1 MVAINNKE
9 RHQRRVILANAG
21 IQAEYVA
28 WMPVFTGMTDYVDDL
43 MTTPDE
49 FLNIDTPENVVFG
62 YEVVGIGSRFLAAL
76 IDTAIIGLLLLAAN
90 AILILVLLG
99 GFDALET
106 INSFLVA
113 LLSLISFAFFWGY
126 YIFFEMRWNGSSP
139 GKQQVGIRV
148 IRADG
153 TPITLAESVIRNL
166 VRLVDFLPGAYGL
179 GLVTMFIDSKAR
191 RLGDL
196 AANTLV
202 VREQTAVSLES
213 LQKATAVTSGVASR
227 APGKAEMEAAKW
239 PVEKLTEADIQL
251 AESLLQRYNDLPNG
265 FTLANQILN
274 RLLERMEMPVNPVRP
289 SDAIYAI
296 KRIVQIYHYDR

>member
-1 MVAINNKE
+1 
-9 RHQRRVILANAG
+9 
-21 IQAEYVA
+21 
-28 WMPVFTGMTDYVDDL
+28 MTA
-43 MTTPDE
+43 PDE
-49 FLNIDTPENVVFG
+49 FLSIDTPENVVFG

-76 IDTAIIGLLLLAAN
+76 VDTTIIALLLTAVYA
-90 AILILVLLG
+90 LI
-99 GFDALET
+99 GFAFFRNTDSSS
-106 INSFLVA
+106 NSFLIA

-139 GKQQVGIRV
+139 GKRLVGIRV
-148 IRADG
+148 IRGDG

-166 VRLVDFLPGAYGL
+166 IRLVDFLPALYGL
-179 GLVTMFIDSKAR
+179 GLVTMFIDGKAR

-213 LQKATAVTSGVASR
+213 LSQTSNTTDPVLSR
-227 APGKAEMEAAKW
+227 PPGAAEREAAKW
-239 PVEKLTEADIQL
+239 PAEKLTEADIQL

-265 FTLANQILN
+265 VTLANQILN
-274 RLLERMEMPVNPVRP
+274 RLVERMELPSNPVRP
-289 SDAIYAI
+289 SEAIYAI

>member
-1 MVAINNKE
+1 
-9 RHQRRVILANAG
+9 
-21 IQAEYVA
+21 
-28 WMPVFTGMTDYVDDL
+28 MTAQ
-43 MTTPDE
+43 DE
-49 FLNIDTPENVVFG
+49 FLNIDTPENVIFG

-76 IDTAIIGLLLLAAN
+76 VDTTIIVLLLVAAN
-90 AILILVLLG
+90 GILLYFLLRSLDKG
-99 GFDALET
+99 GVSPF
-106 INSFLVA
+106 IVG
-113 LLSLISFAFFWGY
+113 LLSLISFAFLWGY

-139 GKQQVGIRV
+139 GKQLVGIRV

-191 RLGDL
+191 RLGDM

-213 LQKATAVTSGVASR
+213 LNKATVQNNPVISR
-227 APGKAEMEAAKW
+227 APGNAEREAAKW
-239 PVEKLTEADIQL
+239 PAEKLTEEDIML

-274 RLLERMEMPVNPVRP
+274 RLVERMELPSNPVRP
-289 SDAIYAI
+289 SEAIYAI
-296 KRIVQIYHYDR
+296 KRIVQIYHYER

>member
-1 MVAINNKE
+1 
-9 RHQRRVILANAG
+9 
-21 IQAEYVA
+21 
-28 WMPVFTGMTDYVDDL
+28 MTA
-43 MTTPDE
+43 PDE

-76 IDTAIIGLLLLAAN
+76 IDTTIIGLLLLATN
-90 AILILVLLG
+90 AILILVVVG
-99 GFDALET
+99 GFDDLSSAS
-106 INSFLVA
+106 SFVLA
-113 LLSLISFAFFWGY
+113 ILSLISFAFFWGY
-126 YIFFEMRWNGSSP
+126 YIFFEMTWNGSSP
-139 GKQQVGIRV
+139 GKRQVGIRV

-213 LQKATAVTSGVASR
+213 LAKSTTSNPVVSR
-227 APGKAEMEAAKW
+227 APGAAEQVAAKW

-251 AESLLQRYNDLPNG
+251 AEALLQRYNDLPNG
-265 FTLANQILN
+265 AVLANQILN
-274 RLLERMEMPVNPVRP
+274 RLLERMAQPTNTVKAM
-289 SDAIYAI
+289 DAIYAI
-296 KRIVQIYHYDR
+296 KRIVQIYHYER

>member
-1 MVAINNKE
+1 
-9 RHQRRVILANAG
+9 
-21 IQAEYVA
+21 
-28 WMPVFTGMTDYVDDL
+28 MTA
-43 MTTPDE
+43 PDE

-76 IDTAIIGLLLLAAN
+76 IDTTIIGLLLLATN
-90 AILILVLLG
+90 AILILVFVG
-99 GFDALET
+99 GFNDLSSAS
-106 INSFLVA
+106 SFVLAV
-113 LLSLISFAFFWGY
+113 LSLLSFAFFWGY
-126 YIFFEMRWNGSSP
+126 YIFFEMTWNGSSP
-139 GKQQVGIRV
+139 GKRQVGIRV

-213 LQKATAVTSGVASR
+213 LAKSTTSNPVVSR
-227 APGKAEMEAAKW
+227 APGTAEQVANKL
-239 PVEKLTEADIQL
+239 PVDKLTEADIQL
-251 AESLLQRYNDLPNG
+251 AEALLQRYNDLPNG
-265 FTLANQILN
+265 AVLANQILN
-274 RLLERMEMPVNPVRP
+274 RLLERMNQPTNTVKAGE
-289 SDAIYAI
+289 AIYAI

>member
-1 MVAINNKE
+1 
-9 RHQRRVILANAG
+9 
-21 IQAEYVA
+21 
-28 WMPVFTGMTDYVDDL
+28 MTA
-43 MTTPDE
+43 PDE

-76 IDTAIIGLLLLAAN
+76 IDTLIIGFLLIATN
-90 AILILVLLG
+90 AILILVFVG
-99 GFDALET
+99 GFNNLSSASSIVIAL
-106 INSFLVA
+106 I
-113 LLSLISFAFFWGY
+113 SLISFAFFWGY
-126 YIFFEMRWNGSSP
+126 YIFFEMTWNGSSP
-139 GKQQVGIRV
+139 GKRQVGIRV

-166 VRLVDFLPGAYGL
+166 VRLIDFLPGAYGL
-179 GLVTMFIDSKAR
+179 GLVTMFIDGKAR

-213 LQKATAVTSGVASR
+213 LSQITAPSNPVVSR
-227 APGKAEMEAAKW
+227 APGVAEQQANKW

-265 FTLANQILN
+265 STLATQILN
-274 RLLERMEMPVNPVRP
+274 RLLERMEQPTNTVKVI
-289 SDAIYAI
+289 DAIYAI
-296 KRIVQIYHYDR
+296 KRIVQIYHYER

>member
-1 MVAINNKE
+1 
-9 RHQRRVILANAG
+9 
-21 IQAEYVA
+21 
-28 WMPVFTGMTDYVDDL
+28 MTA
-43 MTTPDE
+43 PDE

-76 IDTAIIGLLLLAAN
+76 IDTTIIALLLLATN
-90 AILILVLLG
+90 ALLIFVVFG
-99 GFDALET
+99 GIDST
-106 INSFLVA
+106 GTVNSFIVA
-113 LLSLISFAFFWGY
+113 LASLISFAFFWGY

-148 IRADG
+148 IRSDG

-179 GLVTMFIDSKAR
+179 GLVTMFIDGKAR

-213 LQKATAVTSGVASR
+213 LKNTASPTSGVVSR

-239 PVEKLTEADIQL
+239 PVEKLTETDIQL

-265 FTLANQILN
+265 FTLANQILD
-274 RLLERMEMPVNPVRP
+274 RLVAQMELPSNPVRP

>member
-1 MVAINNKE
+1 
-9 RHQRRVILANAG
+9 
-21 IQAEYVA
+21 
-28 WMPVFTGMTDYVDDL
+28 MTA
-43 MTTPDE
+43 PDE
-49 FLNIDTPENVVFG
+49 FLTIDTPENVMFG

-76 IDTAIIGLLLLAAN
+76 IDTTLIALLLLAAN
-90 AILILVLLG
+90 GILLYFLLSG
-99 GFDALET
+99 GGT
-106 INSFLVA
+106 NSSFIVA
-113 LLSLISFAFFWGY
+113 LLSLISFAFLWGY

-139 GKQQVGIRV
+139 GKQVVGIRV

-213 LQKATAVTSGVASR
+213 LNKSTIQPNPVVSR
-227 APGKAEMEAAKW
+227 APGTAEKEAAKW
-239 PVEKLTEADIQL
+239 PAEKLTEEDIML

-274 RLLERMEMPVNPVRP
+274 RLVERMELPSNPVRP
-289 SDAIYAI
+289 SEAIYAI
-296 KRIVQIYHYDR
+296 KRIVQIYHYER

>member
-1 MVAINNKE
+1 
-9 RHQRRVILANAG
+9 
-21 IQAEYVA
+21 
-28 WMPVFTGMTDYVDDL
+28 MTA
-43 MTTPDE
+43 PDE

-76 IDTAIIGLLLLAAN
+76 IDTTIIALLLLGAN
-90 AILILVLLG
+90 VILIYVLVG
-99 GFDALET
+99 GLDNLS
-106 INSFLVA
+106 IGNSFVVA

-126 YIFFEMRWNGSSP
+126 YIYFEMRWNGSSP
-139 GKQQVGIRV
+139 GKRQVGIRV

-153 TPITLAESVIRNL
+153 TPITLAESIIRNL

-213 LQKATAVTSGVASR
+213 LNNTAAKTSPVASR
-227 APGKAEMEAAKW
+227 APGGAEREAAKW
-239 PVEKLTEADIQL
+239 PVDKLTEADIQL

-265 FTLANQILN
+265 FTLANQILT
-274 RLLERMEMPVNPVRP
+274 RLVERMELPANPVRP
-289 SDAIYAI
+289 SEAIYAI

>member
-1 MVAINNKE
+1 
-9 RHQRRVILANAG
+9 
-21 IQAEYVA
+21 
-28 WMPVFTGMTDYVDDL
+28 MTA
-43 MTTPDE
+43 PDE

-76 IDTAIIGLLLLAAN
+76 IDTTIIGLLLVAAN
-90 AILILVLLG
+90 AILIFVLLG
-99 GFDALET
+99 GFDSPSLG
-106 INSFLVA
+106 NSFVLA

-139 GKQQVGIRV
+139 GKRQVGIRV

-179 GLVTMFIDSKAR
+179 GLVTMFIDNKAR

-213 LQKATAVTSGVASR
+213 LSQATTSTNPVTSR
-227 APGKAEMEAAKW
+227 APGTAEREAAKW
-239 PVEKLTEADIQL
+239 PVDKLNEADIQL

-265 FTLANQILN
+265 FTLANQILT
-274 RLLERMEMPVNPVRP
+274 RLVERMELPSNPVPP
-289 SDAIYAI
+289 SEAIYAI
-296 KRIVQIYHYDR
+296 KRIVQIYHYER

>member
-1 MVAINNKE
+1 
-9 RHQRRVILANAG
+9 
-21 IQAEYVA
+21 
-28 WMPVFTGMTDYVDDL
+28 MTA
-43 MTTPDE
+43 PDE

-76 IDTAIIGLLLLAAN
+76 IDTTIIGLLLLATN
-90 AILILVLLG
+90 AILILVFVG
-99 GFDALET
+99 GFNDLSSAS
-106 INSFLVA
+106 SFVLAV
-113 LLSLISFAFFWGY
+113 LSLLSFAFFWGY
-126 YIFFEMRWNGSSP
+126 YIFFEMTWNGSSP
-139 GKQQVGIRV
+139 GKRQVGIRV

-213 LQKATAVTSGVASR
+213 LAKTTTTSNPVSR
-227 APGKAEMEAAKW
+227 APGTAEQIAAKW
-239 PVEKLTEADIQL
+239 PVDRLTEADIQL
-251 AESLLQRYNDLPNG
+251 AEALLQRYNDLPNG
-265 FTLANQILN
+265 AILANQILS
-274 RLLERMEMPVNPVRP
+274 RLLERMEQPASHLRP
-289 SDAIYAI
+289 MDAIYAI
-296 KRIVQIYHYDR
+296 KRIVQIYHYER

>member
-1 MVAINNKE
+1 
-9 RHQRRVILANAG
+9 
-21 IQAEYVA
+21 
-28 WMPVFTGMTDYVDDL
+28 

-76 IDTAIIGLLLLAAN
+76 IDTTIIVLLLGAVSA
-90 AILILVLLG
+90 LI
-99 GFDALET
+99 GFAFFRRT
-106 INSFLVA
+106 SSINSFLIA
-113 LLSLISFAFFWGY
+113 LLSLISFAFIWGY
-126 YIFFEMRWNGSSP
+126 YIFFEMRWNGSTP
-139 GKQQVGIRV
+139 GKRQVGIRV
-148 IRADG
+148 IRGDG

-166 VRLVDFLPGAYGL
+166 VRLIDFLPGAYGL
-179 GLVTMFIDSKAR
+179 GLVTMFIDGKAR

-202 VREQTAVSLES
+202 VREETAVSLDTLS
-213 LQKATAVTSGVASR
+213 KSSSKINPVLSR
-227 APGKAEMEAAKW
+227 APGAAEREAAKW

-265 FTLANQILN
+265 FTLANQILV
-274 RLLERMEMPVNPVRP
+274 RLTEHMELPANPVRP
-289 SDAIYAI
+289 SEAIYAI

>member
-1 MVAINNKE
+1 
-9 RHQRRVILANAG
+9 
-21 IQAEYVA
+21 
-28 WMPVFTGMTDYVDDL
+28 

-76 IDTAIIGLLLLAAN
+76 IDTTIIALLLLTAN
-90 AILILVLLG
+90 VILVYVLLG
-99 GFDALET
+99 GLNNLSMG
-106 INSFLVA
+106 NSFIVA

-139 GKQQVGIRV
+139 GKRQVGIRV

-179 GLVTMFIDSKAR
+179 GLVTMFIDGKAR

-213 LQKATAVTSGVASR
+213 LGKAATSADPVISR
-227 APGKAEMEAAKW
+227 APGSAEREAAKW
-239 PVEKLTEADIQL
+239 PVDKLTEADIQL

-274 RLLERMEMPVNPVRP
+274 RLVERMELPSNPVRP
-289 SDAIYAI
+289 SEAIYAI

>member
-1 MVAINNKE
+1 
-9 RHQRRVILANAG
+9 
-21 IQAEYVA
+21 
-28 WMPVFTGMTDYVDDL
+28 MTA
-43 MTTPDE
+43 PDE

-76 IDTAIIGLLLLAAN
+76 VDTTIIALLLLAAN
-90 AILILVLLG
+90 AILFYFLFRGLDSG
-99 GFDALET
+99 SG
-106 INSFLVA
+106 NSFVVA

-139 GKQQVGIRV
+139 GKQLVGIRV
-148 IRADG
+148 IRGDG

-179 GLVTMFIDSKAR
+179 GLVTMFVDGQAR
-191 RLGDL
+191 RLGDM

-213 LQKATAVTSGVASR
+213 LNDAGKPANPVVSR
-227 APGKAEMEAAKW
+227 APGAAEREAAKW
-239 PVEKLTEADIQL
+239 PVDKLTEADIQL

-274 RLLERMEMPVNPVRP
+274 RLVERMEMPSNPVRP
-289 SDAIYAI
+289 SEAIYAI
-296 KRIVQIYHYDR
+296 KRIVQIYHYDS

>member
-1 MVAINNKE
+1 
-9 RHQRRVILANAG
+9 
-21 IQAEYVA
+21 
-28 WMPVFTGMTDYVDDL
+28 MTA
-43 MTTPDE
+43 PDE

-90 AILILVLLG
+90 IILIFVLLG
-99 GFDALET
+99 GFDSPSMG
-106 INSFLVA
+106 NSFIAA

-139 GKQQVGIRV
+139 GKRQVGIRV

-179 GLVTMFIDSKAR
+179 GLVVMFIDSKAR
-191 RLGDL
+191 RLGDM

-202 VREQTAVSLES
+202 VREQTAVTLETLS
-213 LQKATAVTSGVASR
+213 QTTTSANPVTSR
-227 APGKAEMEAAKW
+227 APGNAEREAAKW
-239 PVEKLTEADIQL
+239 PVHKLTESDIQL

-274 RLLERMEMPVNPVRP
+274 RLVERMELSSNPVRP
-289 SDAIYAI
+289 SEAIYAI

>member
-1 MVAINNKE
+1 M
-9 RHQRRVILANAG
+9 
-21 IQAEYVA
+21 
-28 WMPVFTGMTDYVDDL
+28 TG
-43 MTTPDE
+43 PDE

-76 IDTAIIGLLLLAAN
+76 IDTLIIGMLLLATN
-90 AILILVLLG
+90 AILILVLVG
-99 GFDALET
+99 GFDDLTSAG
-106 INSFLVA
+106 SFVLG

-126 YIFFEMRWNGSSP
+126 YIFFEMTWNGSSP
-139 GKQQVGIRV
+139 GKRQVGIRV

-202 VREQTAVSLES
+202 VREQTAVSLET
-213 LQKATAVTSGVASR
+213 LAKTTAPSNPVVSR
-227 APGKAEMEAAKW
+227 APGVAEQVANKL

-251 AESLLQRYNDLPNG
+251 AEALLQRYNDLPNG
-265 FTLANQILN
+265 STLATQILN
-274 RLLERMEMPVNPVRP
+274 RLLERMEQPPNTVKAGE
-289 SDAIYAI
+289 AIYAI
-296 KRIVQIYHYDR
+296 KRIVQIYHYER

>member
-1 MVAINNKE
+1 
-9 RHQRRVILANAG
+9 
-21 IQAEYVA
+21 
-28 WMPVFTGMTDYVDDL
+28 MTA
-43 MTTPDE
+43 PDE
-49 FLNIDTPENVVFG
+49 FLNIDTPENEVFG

-76 IDTAIIGLLLLAAN
+76 VDTAIIALLLVAAN
-90 AILILVLLG
+90 AILIFVFLG
-99 GFDALET
+99 GFDNPNT
-106 INSFLVA
+106 GSSFIVA

-139 GKQQVGIRV
+139 GKRQVGIRV

-213 LQKATAVTSGVASR
+213 LSQTATTTNPVTSR

-239 PVEKLTEADIQL
+239 PVDKLTEADIQL

-274 RLLERMEMPVNPVRP
+274 RLVEHMELPSNPVRP
-289 SDAIYAI
+289 SEAIYAI
-296 KRIVQIYHYDR
+296 KRIVQIYHYER

>member
-1 MVAINNKE
+1 
-9 RHQRRVILANAG
+9 
-21 IQAEYVA
+21 
-28 WMPVFTGMTDYVDDL
+28 MTA
-43 MTTPDE
+43 PDE

-76 IDTAIIGLLLLAAN
+76 IDTTIIGLLLLATN
-90 AILILVLLG
+90 AILILVVVG
-99 GFDALET
+99 GFDDLSSASSFALA
-106 INSFLVA
+106 V
-113 LLSLISFAFFWGY
+113 LSLISFAFFWGY
-126 YIFFEMRWNGSSP
+126 YIFFEMTWNGSSP
-139 GKQQVGIRV
+139 GKRQVGIRV

-213 LQKATAVTSGVASR
+213 LSQSTTPSNPVVSR
-227 APGKAEMEAAKW
+227 APGTAEQVANKW
-239 PVEKLTEADIQL
+239 PVDKLTEADIQL
-251 AESLLQRYNDLPNG
+251 AEALLQRYNDLPNG
-265 FTLANQILN
+265 AVLAHQILN
-274 RLLERMEMPVNPVRP
+274 RLLERMGQPTNTVKAME
-289 SDAIYAI
+289 AIYAI
-296 KRIVQIYHYDR
+296 KRIVQIYHYER

>member
-1 MVAINNKE
+1 
-9 RHQRRVILANAG
+9 
-21 IQAEYVA
+21 
-28 WMPVFTGMTDYVDDL
+28 MTA
-43 MTTPDE
+43 PDE

-76 IDTAIIGLLLLAAN
+76 VDTTIIGLLLLAVN
-90 AILILVLLG
+90 AILIFVFLG
-99 GFDALET
+99 GFDGIGDGNA
-106 INSFLVA
+106 FLVA

-126 YIFFEMRWNGSSP
+126 YIFFEMSWNGSTP
-139 GKQQVGIRV
+139 GKRQVGIRV
-148 IRADG
+148 IRSDG

-166 VRLVDFLPGAYGL
+166 VRLIDFLPGAYGV

-213 LQKATAVTSGVASR
+213 LSKTASPTSNVVSR

-274 RLLERMEMPVNPVRP
+274 RLVERMGLPSNPVRP
-289 SDAIYAI
+289 SEAIYAI
-296 KRIVQIYHYDR
+296 KRIVQIYHYDE

>member
-1 MVAINNKE
+1 MSAS
-9 RHQRRVILANAG
+9 
-21 IQAEYVA
+21 
-28 WMPVFTGMTDYVDDL
+28 
-43 MTTPDE
+43 DE

-76 IDTAIIGLLLLAAN
+76 IDTAIIALLLTAVY
-90 AILILVLLG
+90 AILVFVFFRG
-99 GFDALET
+99 SSGT
-106 INSFLVA
+106 GNSFLIA

-139 GKQQVGIRV
+139 GKRQVGIRV

-153 TPITLAESVIRNL
+153 TPITLAESIIRNL

-202 VREQTAVSLES
+202 VREQAAVSLES
-213 LQKATAVTSGVASR
+213 LQKSSQKSNPVVSR
-227 APGKAEMEAAKW
+227 APGAAEREAAKW
-239 PVEKLTEADIQL
+239 PIEKLTEGDIQL

-274 RLLERMEMPVNPVRP
+274 RLVERMELPSNPVRP
-289 SDAIYAI
+289 SEAIYAI

>member
-1 MVAINNKE
+1 
-9 RHQRRVILANAG
+9 
-21 IQAEYVA
+21 
-28 WMPVFTGMTDYVDDL
+28 MTA
-43 MTTPDE
+43 PDE

-76 IDTAIIGLLLLAAN
+76 IDTTIIALLLLAAN
-90 AILILVLLG
+90 AILVFVLLG
-99 GFDALET
+99 GFDGLGGG
-106 INSFLVA
+106 NSFILA

-126 YIFFEMRWNGSSP
+126 YIFFELRWNGSSP
-139 GKQQVGIRV
+139 GKRQVGIRV

-153 TPITLAESVIRNL
+153 TPITLAESLIRNL
-166 VRLVDFLPGAYGL
+166 VRLIDFLPLAYGV
-179 GLVTMFIDSKAR
+179 GLVAMFIDGKAR

-213 LQKATAVTSGVASR
+213 LSQTASPSNPVVSR
-227 APGKAEMEAAKW
+227 APGNAEREAAKW
-239 PVEKLTEADIQL
+239 PVDKLTETDIQL

-265 FTLANQILN
+265 ATLANQILN
-274 RLLERMEMPVNPVRP
+274 RLVEQMELPANPVRP
-289 SDAIYAI
+289 SEAIYAI

>member
-1 MVAINNKE
+1 
-9 RHQRRVILANAG
+9 
-21 IQAEYVA
+21 
-28 WMPVFTGMTDYVDDL
+28 MTA
-43 MTTPDE
+43 PDE

-76 IDTAIIGLLLLAAN
+76 IDTTIIALLLLATN
-90 AILILVLLG
+90 AILIFVVLRGLDVESSG
-99 GFDALET
+99 
-106 INSFLVA
+106 NSFVVA

-139 GKQQVGIRV
+139 GKRQVGIRV
-148 IRADG
+148 IRGDG

-166 VRLVDFLPGAYGL
+166 IRLVDFLPGAYGL
-179 GLVTMFIDSKAR
+179 GLVTMFIDGKAR

-213 LQKATAVTSGVASR
+213 LKQSDSKTDPVISR
-227 APGKAEMEAAKW
+227 APGTAEREAAKW

-265 FTLANQILN
+265 FTLANQILS
-274 RLLERMEMPVNPVRP
+274 RLVERMELPSNPVRP
-289 SDAIYAI
+289 SEAIYAI

>member
-1 MVAINNKE
+1 
-9 RHQRRVILANAG
+9 
-21 IQAEYVA
+21 
-28 WMPVFTGMTDYVDDL
+28 MTA
-43 MTTPDE
+43 PDE
-49 FLNIDTPENVVFG
+49 FLNIDTPENVIFG

-76 IDTAIIGLLLLAAN
+76 VDTTIIGLLLLATN

-99 GFDALET
+99 GFELLEDASGVIL
-106 INSFLVA
+106 A

-126 YIFFEMRWNGSSP
+126 YILFEMLWNGSSP
-139 GKQQVGIRV
+139 GKQLVSIRV

-153 TPITLAESVIRNL
+153 RPITLAESVIRNL
-166 VRLVDFLPGAYGL
+166 VRIVDFLPGAYGL
-179 GLVTMFIDSKAR
+179 GLVTMFIDGKAR

-213 LQKATAVTSGVASR
+213 LAETNTTSTSKIHSR
-227 APGKAEMEAAKW
+227 VLGSAEKEAAKW

-274 RLLERMEMPVNPVRP
+274 RLLERMEVARNPVRP
-289 SDAIYAI
+289 SEAIYAI
-296 KRIVQIYHYDR
+296 KYIVQMYHYER

>member
-1 MVAINNKE
+1 
-9 RHQRRVILANAG
+9 
-21 IQAEYVA
+21 
-28 WMPVFTGMTDYVDDL
+28 MTA
-43 MTTPDE
+43 PDE
-49 FLNIDTPENVVFG
+49 FLTIDTPENVMFG

-76 IDTAIIGLLLLAAN
+76 IDTTLIALLLLAAN
-90 AILILVLLG
+90 GILLYFLLSG
-99 GFDALET
+99 GGT
-106 INSFLVA
+106 NSSFIVA
-113 LLSLISFAFFWGY
+113 LLSLISFAFLWGY

-139 GKQQVGIRV
+139 GKQVVGIRV

-213 LQKATAVTSGVASR
+213 LNKSTIQPNPVVSR
-227 APGKAEMEAAKW
+227 APGTAEKEAAKW
-239 PVEKLTEADIQL
+239 PAEKLTEEDIML

-274 RLLERMEMPVNPVRP
+274 RLVERMELPNNPVRP
-289 SDAIYAI
+289 SEAIYAI
-296 KRIVQIYHYDR
+296 KRIVQIYHYER

>member
-1 MVAINNKE
+1 MRA
-9 RHQRRVILANAG
+9 Q
-21 IQAEYVA
+21 
-28 WMPVFTGMTDYVDDL
+28 
-43 MTTPDE
+43 DE
-49 FLNIDTPENVVFG
+49 FLNIDTPENVIFG

-76 IDTAIIGLLLLAAN
+76 IDTTIIALLLIAVYAILFFVVLRGEAN
-90 AILILVLLG
+90 AG
-99 GFDALET
+99 
-106 INSFLVA
+106 NSFLIA

-139 GKQQVGIRV
+139 GKRQVGIRV

-153 TPITLAESVIRNL
+153 TPITLAESIIRNL

-202 VREQTAVSLES
+202 VREQAAVSLES
-213 LQKATAVTSGVASR
+213 LQKASPKSNPVVSR
-227 APGKAEMEAAKW
+227 APGAAEREAAKW

-274 RLLERMEMPVNPVRP
+274 RLVERMELPTNPVRP
-289 SDAIYAI
+289 SEAIYAI

>member
-1 MVAINNKE
+1 
-9 RHQRRVILANAG
+9 
-21 IQAEYVA
+21 
-28 WMPVFTGMTDYVDDL
+28 MTA
-43 MTTPDE
+43 PDE

-76 IDTAIIGLLLLAAN
+76 VDTTIIGLLLMATN
-90 AILILVLLG
+90 AILILVVVG
-99 GFDALET
+99 GFDELSSAS
-106 INSFLVA
+106 SFLLAV
-113 LLSLISFAFFWGY
+113 LSLISFAFFWGY
-126 YIFFEMRWNGSSP
+126 YIFFEMTWNGSSP
-139 GKQQVGIRV
+139 GKRQVGIRV

-166 VRLVDFLPGAYGL
+166 VRLIDFLPGAYGL

-213 LQKATAVTSGVASR
+213 LANSTTTNPVVSR
-227 APGKAEMEAAKW
+227 APGAAEQVAAKW
-239 PVEKLTEADIQL
+239 PVDKLTEADIQL
-251 AESLLQRYNDLPNG
+251 AEALLQRYNDLPNG
-265 FTLANQILN
+265 AVLANQILN
-274 RLLERMEMPVNPVRP
+274 RLLERMAQPTNTVKAGE
-289 SDAIYAI
+289 AIYAI

>member
-1 MVAINNKE
+1 
-9 RHQRRVILANAG
+9 
-21 IQAEYVA
+21 
-28 WMPVFTGMTDYVDDL
+28 MTA
-43 MTTPDE
+43 PDE
-49 FLNIDTPENVVFG
+49 FLNIDTPENVIFG

-76 IDTAIIGLLLLAAN
+76 IDTTIIAVLLVATN
-90 AILILVLLG
+90 AILFYVFLRGQDG
-99 GFDALET
+99 GMSSGF
-106 INSFLVA
+106 IVA
-113 LLSLISFAFFWGY
+113 LLSLVSFAFFWGY

-139 GKQQVGIRV
+139 GKRQVGIRV

-213 LQKATAVTSGVASR
+213 LNQTSAPGNPVVSR
-227 APGKAEMEAAKW
+227 APGAAEREAAKW

-274 RLLERMEMPVNPVRP
+274 RLTERMELPSNPIRP
-289 SDAIYAI
+289 SEAIYAI
-296 KRIVQIYHYDR
+296 KRIVQIYHYER